1 MGLCAS
7 DRSDIYV
14 VDSPRSRRFRKQLFM
29 HHWGLADER
38 SPQRVHFQN
47 TYGPYDLRLLT
58 IYSLEGVDIGGELA
72 GELRHN
78 AGASTRPRPRHEW
91 ATQCSTSI
99 SREHIPADA
108 IFVRLAQR
116 TPADHMSIVSAFASR
131 CCTGYE
137 NQTYKKPVRC
147 RITYRAQSRL
157 TSCINTFG
165 CSSHDVKMPEAGF
178 SQV

>member
-38 SPQRVHFQN
+38 WPQRVHFQD

-58 IYSLEGVDIGGELA
+58 IHSLEGVEVGGELA

-78 AGASTRPRPRHEW
+78 AGASTRPRPPHGW
-91 ATQCSTSI
+91 AKQCVAPPPSRGNIFQETQSSCASPNVRPRTTCQLCLRSHRGAVPAMRI
-99 SREHIPADA
+99 KHIRSLSAAGSRTVH
-108 IFVRLAQR
+108 
-116 TPADHMSIVSAFASR
+116 S
-131 CCTGYE
+131 
-137 NQTYKKPVRC
+137 PV
-147 RITYRAQSRL
+147 
-157 TSCINTFG
+157 
-165 CSSHDVKMPEAGF
+165 
-178 SQV
+178 